1 MKSSVSGATTKLKDL
16 KLLLIGIPVVALI
29 GVLVMGSG
37 FIKKHDLE
45 ILVPIIGSVLSTV
58 IIWLGVR
65 RIVIYLW
72 KKFPWEKN
80 PVKHLVIEIAAILG
94 YTMLAGI
101 FISFYWLYFN
111 PEYINNQDYGV
122 NIFFTLLVTFFIT
135 SLHEGWFFFQQW
147 KKTLLFS
154 EKLEKEN
161 IQSQFETLKSQISPH
176 FLFNNLNTLT
186 SLIEDDQK
194 LAVEYVQRT
203 AGYYRNILSLK
214 DKDVILLSDELRLI
228 EDYYYLQQKRFGSN
242 LTLDVSVGQNY
253 LRTFVAPLTIQMLV
267 ENAIKHNIISKDAPL
282 NISVSI
288 NDEYIMVRN
297 NLQLRQNDSDSNGIG
312 LKNIKNRYL
321 YLSGREVI
329 VYSNS
334 DIFVVKLPV
343 LRMQK

>member
-1 MKSSVSGATTKLKDL
+1 MNASISEATTKLKDL

-29 GVLVMGSG
+29 GVLVLGRG
-37 FIKKHDLE
+37 FIKEHDLE
-45 ILVPIIGSVLSTV
+45 IIVPVTGSVLSTV

-72 KKFPWEKN
+72 DKFPWEKN
-80 PVKHLVIEIAAILG
+80 PVKHLLIEIAAILG

-101 FISFYWLYFN
+101 LISLYWLYFN
-111 PEYINNQDYGV
+111 PEYINNQEFGL

-161 IQSQFETLKSQISPH
+161 IQIQFETLKSQISPH

-194 LAVEYVQRT
+194 LAVDYVQRT
-203 AGYYRNILSLK
+203 ADYFRNILSLK
-214 DKDVILLSDELRLI
+214 DKDVILLTDEMRLI

-242 LTLDVSVGQNY
+242 LTLDVYVGHDY
-253 LRTFVAPLTIQMLV
+253 LRTFVAPLTIQMLF
-267 ENAIKHNIISKDAPL
+267 ENAIKHNIISKESPL
-282 NISVSI
+282 NISISI
-288 NDEYIMVRN
+288 DEEYIIVRN
-297 NLQLRQNDSDSNGIG
+297 NLQLRENDAESNGIG